1 MLLKVLMSGFKVV
14 SSILEHTTD
23 AIKKK
28 KTVNYD
34 ILIVS
39 LSTF

>member
-1 MLLKVLMSGFKVV
+1 MLLKVLKEEVV
-14 SSILEHTTD
+14 SSILEHTTG

-39 LSTF
+39 PLTL

>member
-1 MLLKVLMSGFKVV
+1 MLLKDLISSFEVV

-23 AIKKK
+23 AMKKK

-39 LSTF
+39 PLTF